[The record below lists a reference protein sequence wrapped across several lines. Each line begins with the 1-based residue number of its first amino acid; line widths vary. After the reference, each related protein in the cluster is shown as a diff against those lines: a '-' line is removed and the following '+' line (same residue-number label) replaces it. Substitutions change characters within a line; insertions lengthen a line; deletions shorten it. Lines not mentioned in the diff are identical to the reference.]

1 MMNKKLISK
10 LFIIIAIIAG
20 SIIVYRSGLV
30 SDLKNI
36 KEMQVWF
43 KKFGAR
49 GYIIYILIYVLS
61 CVLMLPGSVLTIIAG
76 AAYGPVIGAV
86 IALIGATLG
95 AAASFLIAKY
105 IMKDTI
111 KSVVGK
117 SAIFDKV
124 DNGFKENGYNFL
136 ILTRLVPIFP
146 FNVQNYAYGLTG
158 IRTSTYIFWTFIC
171 MIPGAFIYAYM
182 AGEIA
187 LHGIS
192 LNILIKFTIAGII
205 LFIISFIPKYIA
217 KKRGIKIC

>member
-1 MMNKKLISK
+1 MNKKLMSK
-10 LFIIIAIIAG
+10 LLIIIAIIAV
-20 SIIVYRSGLV
+20 SIMVYKSGLA

-36 KEMQVWF
+36 NHMQVWF
-43 KKFGAR
+43 RKFGAK
-49 GYIIYILIYVLS
+49 GYIIYILIYILS

-76 AAYGPVIGAV
+76 AAYGPVTGAI

-95 AAASFLIAKY
+95 ASASFLIAKY

-111 KSVVGK
+111 KSVIGK
-117 SAIFDKV
+117 STIFDKV

-158 IRTSTYIFWTFIC
+158 ISTCTYIFWTFIC
-171 MIPGAFIYAYM
+171 MIPGAFIYTYM
-182 AGEIA
+182 AGEIV
-187 LHGIS
+187 LHGVS
-192 LNILIKFTIAGII
+192 LDIFIKFTIAGII

-217 KKRGIKIC
+217 KKRGIRIC